1 MDEERNVQPQ
11 RGQPVRS
18 RRKKK
23 YKILWDRVIVALVA
37 LIAVIVGIVMLI
49 SALVG
54 AIKGALKKD
63 DSSSAVKAQAP
74 VVSSQQ
80 EVPESVV
87 QPDDGTLF
95 TVVID
100 AGHGGEDVGS
110 TDFDGV
116 RYEKEDCLR
125 VAKLVE
131 KHLKDMNVKVIMTR
145 SEDVYVTLDDR
156 CKIANESNA
165 VVFVSLHR
173 NYFDEEA
180 QGVEVWVHNE
190 KPETDTA
197 LAQNILDGLKGV
209 GITQDRGVNF
219 GYRGNEYV
227 NYQVNRETNMPS
239 CLVELGFM
247 QDEQDNKLFDDNC
260 DAYAK
265 AIADAIYKTVKER
278 ELVKN
283 LP

>member
-1 MDEERNVQPQ
+1 MDEERNVQPD
-11 RGQPVRS
+11 RGT

-23 YKILWDRVIVALVA
+23 YKILWDRVIIALAA
-37 LIAVIVGIVMLI
+37 LIVLIVGIVMLI

-54 AIKGALKKD
+54 AIKGARSKD
-63 DSSSAVKAQAP
+63 DSSSAVKAGAS
-74 VVSSQQ
+74 VISSQQ
-80 EVPESVV
+80 DTPESAEPV
-87 QPDDGTLF
+87 DNSLF

-131 KHLKDMNVKVIMTR
+131 KYLKSMNVNVIMTR
-145 SEDVYVTLDDR
+145 TEDVYVTLDDR
-156 CKIANESNA
+156 CKIANDSKA
-165 VVFVSLHR
+165 VIFVSLHR
-173 NYFDEEA
+173 NYYDGEA

-190 KPETDTA
+190 RPENDTA
-197 LAQNILDGLKGV
+197 LAQNILDALKEVGV
-209 GITQDRGVNF
+209 SQDRGVNF

-265 AIADAIYKTVKER
+265 AIAEAIYKTAKER

-283 LP
+283 LS

>member
-1 MDEERNVQPQ
+1 MDEERNVQPD
-11 RGQPVRS
+11 RGT

-23 YKILWDRVIVALVA
+23 YKILWDRVIIALAA
-37 LIAVIVGIVMLI
+37 LIVLIVGIVMLI

-54 AIKGALKKD
+54 AIKGARSKD
-63 DSSSAVKAQAP
+63 DSSSAVKANASA
-74 VVSSQQ
+74 VSSQQ
-80 EVPESVV
+80 DTPESAEPV
-87 QPDDGTLF
+87 DNSLF

-131 KHLKDMNVKVIMTR
+131 KYLKSMNVNVIMTR
-145 SEDVYVTLDDR
+145 TEDVYVTLDDR
-156 CKIANESNA
+156 CKIANDSNA
-165 VVFVSLHR
+165 VIFVSLHR
-173 NYFDEEA
+173 NYYDGEA

-190 KPETDTA
+190 RPENDTA
-197 LAQNILDGLKGV
+197 LAQNILDALKEVGV
-209 GITQDRGVNF
+209 SQDRGVNF

-265 AIADAIYKTVKER
+265 AIAEAIYKTAKER

-283 LP
+283 LS

>member
-1 MDEERNVQPQ
+1 MDEERNVQPAHNTH
-11 RGQPVRS
+11 
-18 RRKKK
+18 RKKK
-23 YKILWDRVIVALVA
+23 YKILWDRVIIALVA
-37 LIAVIVGIVMLI
+37 LIALIVGIVMLI

-54 AIKGALKKD
+54 AIKGALSKD
-63 DSSSAVKAQAP
+63 DSSSAVKANASAI
-74 VVSSQQ
+74 SSQQ
-80 EVPESVV
+80 DTPESVQ
-87 QPDDGTLF
+87 QPTDNTLF

-110 TDFDGV
+110 TDFDGE

-125 VAKLVE
+125 IAKLVE
-131 KHLKDMNVKVIMTR
+131 KYLKNMNVNVIMTR
-145 SEDVYVTLDDR
+145 TEDVYVTLDDR
-156 CKIANESNA
+156 CKIANDSNA
-165 VVFVSLHR
+165 VIFVSLHR
-173 NYFDEEA
+173 NYFDGEA
-180 QGVEVWVHNE
+180 RGVEVWVHNE
-190 KPETDTA
+190 RPETDTA

-209 GITQDRGVNF
+209 GISDDRGVNF

-265 AIADAIYKTVKER
+265 AIAEAIYKTAKER
-278 ELVKN
+278 ELVKD

>member
-1 MDEERNVQPQ
+1 MDEERNVQPDH
-11 RGQPVRS
+11 GT

-23 YKILWDRVIVALVA
+23 YKILWDRVIIALAA
-37 LIAVIVGIVMLI
+37 LIVLIVGIVMLI

-54 AIKGALKKD
+54 AIKGARSKD
-63 DSSSAVKAQAP
+63 DSSSAVKAGAS
-74 VVSSQQ
+74 VISSQQ
-80 EVPESVV
+80 DTPESAEPV
-87 QPDDGTLF
+87 DNSLF

-131 KHLKDMNVKVIMTR
+131 KYLKSMNVNVIMTR
-145 SEDVYVTLDDR
+145 TEDVYVTLDDR
-156 CKIANESNA
+156 CKIANDSNA
-165 VVFVSLHR
+165 VIFVSLHR
-173 NYFDEEA
+173 NYYDGEA

-190 KPETDTA
+190 RPENDTA
-197 LAQNILDGLKGV
+197 LAQNILDALKEVGV
-209 GITQDRGVNF
+209 SQDRGVNF

-265 AIADAIYKTVKER
+265 AIAEAIYKTAKER

>member
-1 MDEERNVQPQ
+1 MDEERNLQPA
-11 RGQPVRS
+11 RNTP
-18 RRKKK
+18 RKKK
-23 YKILWDRVIVALVA
+23 YKILWDRVIIALVA

-63 DSSSAVKAQAP
+63 DSSSAVKANASA
-74 VVSSQQ
+74 VSSQQ
-80 EVPESVV
+80 EVPESTE
-87 QPDDGTLF
+87 PADNSLF

-100 AGHGGEDVGS
+100 AGHGGEDIGS
-110 TDFDGV
+110 TDFSGARHEND
-116 RYEKEDCLR
+116 DCLR
-125 VAKLVE
+125 IAKLVE
-131 KHLKDMNVKVIMTR
+131 KYLKNMNVNVIMTR
-145 SEDVYVTLDDR
+145 TEDVYVTLDDR
-156 CKIANESNA
+156 CKIANDSNA
-165 VVFVSLHR
+165 VIFVSLHR
-173 NYFDEEA
+173 NYYDGEA

-190 KPETDTA
+190 RPENDTA
-197 LAQNILDGLKGV
+197 LAQNILDALKEVGV
-209 GITQDRGVNF
+209 TQDRGVNF

-247 QDEQDNKLFDDNC
+247 QDEQDNQLFDDNC

-265 AIADAIYKTVKER
+265 AIADAIYKTVKEQ
-278 ELVKN
+278 ELVQN

>member
-1 MDEERNVQPQ
+1 MDEERNIQPAKNT
-11 RGQPVRS
+11 P
-18 RRKKK
+18 RKKK
-23 YKILWDRVIVALVA
+23 YRILWDRVIIALVA
-37 LIAVIVGIVMLI
+37 LIALIVGIVMLI

-54 AIKGALKKD
+54 AIKGALSKD
-63 DSSSAVKAQAP
+63 DSSSAVKAGAQ

-80 EVPESVV
+80 ETPDSVA
-87 QPDDGTLF
+87 QPVDNSLF

-110 TDFDGV
+110 TDFDGK
-116 RYEKEDCLR
+116 RYEKDDCLR

-131 KHLKDMNVKVIMTR
+131 KYLKNMDVNVVMTR
-145 SEDVYVTLDDR
+145 SDDVYVTLDDR
-156 CKIANESNA
+156 CKIANDSNA
-165 VVFVSLHR
+165 VIFVSLHR
-173 NYFDEEA
+173 NYYDGEA

-190 KPETDTA
+190 RPENDTA

-209 GITQDRGVNF
+209 GVTQDRGVNF

-247 QDEQDNKLFDDNC
+247 QDGQDNQLFDDNC

-265 AIADAIYKTVKER
+265 AIADAIYKTAKER